1 MSRDLLIDPVWEASS
16 LGWPLP
22 VETHAVSVSLPCW
35 RDVVDYEE
43 GKARVTSAMRAGYPR
58 FFVHPLVAELFG
70 VAEKELARDGE
81 GCLVFPSGTAAG
93 RALAYAAARGAAGLR
108 VEAFGGPALG
118 LAAVCFPEEHRKLVR
133 ECWRYCGETLSSR
146 LAERALAELTPASS
160 KKATLPSVPSVES
173 GPSVA
178 RTDARPA
185 LSQALSAVKSA
196 GAAAKRTIRE
206 RLAAVSGVSPED
218 VFLFS
223 SGMTAVAAAHR
234 AVMALRPG
242 LPTVQLDFPY
252 VDVLRVQQEFGNGV
266 EFFPVADAAA
276 LARLKE
282 LAGAGAIAGVF
293 CETPSN
299 PLLSAVPVD
308 DFAPALRASG
318 IPLMIDDTV
327 ATAVNLNALIHAD
340 LVTTSLTKAF
350 SGAGNVMAGSVTV
363 NPQSPHHAAFR
374 AFLEAELAT
383 HDPLWAEDAVVL
395 EENSRDFVER
405 AHRMNAGA
413 AALTDWLSRHPAVER
428 VHYPAD
434 TSVFGRMA
442 REGGGR
448 GCLFSVILKD
458 EAAAAAFYDRL
469 ALCKGPSLGT
479 NFSLCCPYTL
489 LAHYTELEWAAACGV
504 PAHLIRVSVG
514 LEPVEELI
522 SRFETALA
530 GI

>member
-35 RDVVDYEE
+35 QDVVDYEE

-70 VAEKELARDGE
+70 AAEKKLAGEGE
-81 GCLVFPSGTAAG
+81 GCLVFPSRTAAE
-93 RALAYAAARGAAGLR
+93 RALTYAAARGAAGLR
-108 VEAFGGPALG
+108 VEAFGGPALE

-146 LAERALAELTPASS
+146 LAERALAEISRNSPTQDTPSRTTSS
-160 KKATLPSVPSVES
+160 LPYFPSLPS
-173 GPSVA
+173 
-178 RTDARPA
+178 
-185 LSQALSAVKSA
+185 SAADPLTVIKAA

-206 RLAAVSGVSPED
+206 RLAAISGVSPED

-242 LPTVQLDFPY
+242 LPTAQLDFPY
-252 VDVLRVQQEFGNGV
+252 VDVLRVQQEFGSGV
-266 EFFPVADAAA
+266 EFFPVADTAA
-276 LARLKE
+276 LSRLRE
-282 LAGAGAIAGVF
+282 LADAGALAGVF

-308 DFAPALRASG
+308 DFAPALRAAG
-318 IPLMIDDTV
+318 IPLIIDDTV
-327 ATAVNLNALIHAD
+327 ATAVNLNALAHAD

-363 NPQSPHHAAFR
+363 NPKSPHHAAFR
-374 AFLEAELAT
+374 AFLEAELAA

-405 AHRMNAGA
+405 AQRMNAGA
-413 AALTDWLSRHPAVER
+413 AALTNWLAAHPAVVR

-434 TSVFGRMA
+434 PAVFGSMA
-442 REGGGR
+442 KPGGGR
-448 GCLFSVILKD
+448 GCLFSLILKD
-458 EAAAAAFYDRL
+458 EESAAVFYDRL
-469 ALCKGPSLGT
+469 HLCKGPSLGT

-489 LAHYTELEWAAACGV
+489 LAHYTELDWAAGCGV
-504 PAHLIRVSVG
+504 PRHLLRVSVG
-514 LEPVEELI
+514 LEPPEELI
-522 SRFETALA
+522 SRFAAALE
-530 GI
+530 GR